1 MGFLDFFK
9 RADNKAEK
17 LGTKPPQ
24 LRREV
29 ARWAETAAYKRA
41 QNHDRQE
48 AIAGLCDLAQPADN
62 AVELEKTEKG
72 RAQLEEHEA
81 TRVEAAGAL
90 LQRFNFVIDPTITDQ
105 EEKQL
110 AFEGIQAVG
119 EKIIEPL
126 RAYAAKA
133 DSLSWSIKILKSA
146 LAPLADADD
155 VLITELLDWLAKWDT
170 DYAKFID
177 PKIQLLVELEE
188 HHDARIREAV
198 QPFLLDVNETA
209 RFHAVGATLAQNDPE
224 AITPLVDMFIDEE
237 SLRVRMR
244 VCEGFASRAW
254 IVPEEKRADMRKF
267 LPGEYSIDGEG
278 KIRRKN

>member
-1 MGFLDFFK
+1 MSFFDFFK
-9 RADNKAEK
+9 RTDNKANRV
-17 LGTKPPQ
+17 GMKPPQ

-29 ARWAETAAYKRA
+29 ARYADTAANKRA

-62 AVELEKTEKG
+62 ETELEKTEKG

-90 LQRFNFVIDPTITDQ
+90 LRRFTFVMDPTITDQ

-119 EKIIEPL
+119 KNILEPL
-126 RAYAAKA
+126 RAFAAKA
-133 DSLSWSIKILKSA
+133 DSLSWPIKILKSA
-146 LAPLADADD
+146 IDD
-155 VLITELLDWLAKWDT
+155 EDVIITELLAWLSKWDT

-177 PKIQLLVELEE
+177 PKVQLLVELEE
-188 HHDARIREAV
+188 HKDARIREAV
-198 QPFLLDVNETA
+198 APFLLDVNDTT
-209 RFHAVGATLAQNDPE
+209 RFHAVGATLMQEDPE
-224 AITPLVDMFIDEE
+224 AIASLVEMFIDEE
-237 SLRVRMR
+237 SLRTRMR
-244 VCEGFASRAW
+244 VCEGFASRGW
-254 IVPEEKRADMRKF
+254 IVPEDKRTDMRKS
-267 LPGEYSIDGEG
+267 LPSEFSIDGEG